1 MKKLMAIVVSA
12 LCAAVA
18 FTSSAEVWNIPAPG
32 GVGDVAALETAL
44 TSHATGDEIVLA
56 AGTYSFTKTLSNKDK
71 VAVTVRG
78 ATGDP
83 KDVILDGQGQ
93 VRCLNL
99 TGKSTHGQSLC
110 FPPNAADRVILKDV
124 TIANGM
130 QRDVTDVN
138 CSPGGG
144 SDTVGA
150 GGVYLRY
157 GFVENCVFTNCQAR
171 AETTGLNASGG
182 ALFARIAFVTNCTF
196 VACEAYSLDRAV
208 RGGAI
213 CGISGGSN
221 ETYTPAD
228 LRFLS
233 CRAVNGKAVNS
244 AIVTGGAAFFPFPA
258 TGDSGTIISKLVFVD
273 CVATNTAGWK
283 SSYHP
288 NGGGLYY
295 SSNIDTLTF
304 TDCVFSNCLSYGE
317 GGGFWAGGPCAVS
330 NCTFVG
336 NSTVNSYGGG
346 LHAHKGVTVENC
358 IFKDNTSNSQGGG
371 ISADG
376 GKLMVRHSCFD
387 KNKSLISSG
396 GAIYASLGVDAED
409 CVFRSNDAMATSG
422 SNIGGG
428 AICMAANT
436 SEDCLIDRCFFQ
448 GNTSPRPSASGST
461 FRGGAAIYLNAS
473 KAGSGVFVRNSVFAG
488 NSGGPVFAVADC
500 VTGEPPTWENGA
512 GFYVQNCTIT
522 NNIGAT
528 QGRMGSRAIFDGA
541 TDKDS
546 AWQGLFVENCA
557 INGNTDFADGVFF
570 SNFVNNGCLAT
581 QVRNCASDV
590 TTAFPEYGTNGNI
603 AWQKKLKNLGY
614 NSSWITAESM
624 DGGDGT
630 WTEQSVG
637 IYGYYVAANGVN
649 PRCRSDHPAIGAQE
663 PRNFGLMLI
672 FW

>member
-1 MKKLMAIVVSA
+1 MKKLMTIVVSA

-56 AGTYSFTKTLSNKDK
+56 TGTYSLTKTLSNKSE

-99 TGKSTHGQSLC
+99 NGKSTSKQSTF

-138 CSPGGG
+138 CSPDGK
-144 SDTVGA
+144 SENMVGA

-171 AETTGLNASGG
+171 AETAGLKASGG

-196 VACEAYSLDRAV
+196 VACEAYSLNQEV

-213 CGISGGSN
+213 CGISGGIS
-221 ETYTPAD
+221 ETYTPSD

-233 CRAVNGKAVNS
+233 CRVVNASTADSTSGC
-244 AIVTGGAAFFPFPA
+244 GGAAFFPF
-258 TGDSGTIISKLVFVD
+258 TGDSGTIVSKLVFVD
-273 CVATNTAGWK
+273 CVATNTAGWR
-283 SSYHP
+283 SSYKP

-295 SSNIDTLTF
+295 ASDPKLTF
-304 TDCVFSNCLSYGE
+304 TDCVFSNCLAYGE
-317 GGGFWAGGPCAVS
+317 GGGFWTSRSCIVS

-336 NSTVNSYGGG
+336 NCAVNSYGGG

-358 IFKDNTSNSQGGG
+358 IFKDNTSSISRGGG

-387 KNKSLISSG
+387 KNKSLAHSG
-396 GAIYASLGVDAED
+396 GAIYAPLGVDAED
-409 CVFRSNDAMATSG
+409 CVFRSNAMATSG
-422 SNIGGG
+422 NNIGGG

-436 SEDCLIDRCFFQ
+436 SEDCLIDRCLFQ
-448 GNTSPRPSASGST
+448 GNTSPRPSSSS
-461 FRGGAAIYLNAS
+461 FRGGAAIYLNTS
-473 KAGSGVFVRNSVFAG
+473 KAGGGVFVRNSVFAG

-500 VTGEPPTWENGA
+500 ETGGETPTWENGA

-528 QGRMGSRAIFDGA
+528 QGKTGSRAIFDGA
-541 TDKDS
+541 TNKAS

-614 NSSWITAESM
+614 NSSWITAEST

-630 WTEQSVG
+630 WTEQPVG

-649 PRCRSDHPAIGAQE
+649 SRCLNEHPAIGAQE
-663 PRNFGLMLI
+663 PRNFGLILI
-672 FW
+672 LW

>member
-18 FTSSAEVWNIPAPG
+18 FTSFAEVWNIPAPG
-32 GVGDVAALETAL
+32 GVGDVAELERAL
-44 TSHATGDEIVLA
+44 TSHAKGDEIVLA
-56 AGTYSFTKTLSNKDK
+56 TGTYSLTKTLSNKSE

-83 KDVILDGQGQ
+83 KDVVLDGQGQ

-99 TGKSTHGQSLC
+99 TGKSKYGQSTC
-110 FPPNAADRVILKDV
+110 FPPNVADRVILKDV

-130 QRDVTDVN
+130 QRNIADVN
-138 CSPGGG
+138 CSPAKAE
-144 SDTVGA
+144 DTVGA

-171 AETTGLNASGG
+171 AESMSLNASGG

-196 VACEAYSLDRAV
+196 IACEAYSLDKAV

-233 CRAVNGKAVNS
+233 CRSVNGS
-244 AIVTGGAAFFPFPA
+244 AGKNITGMGGAAYFPF
-258 TGDSGTIISKLVFVD
+258 TGDNGTIISKLVFVD
-273 CVATNTAGWK
+273 CVATNAAGLNND
-283 SSYHP
+283 YHP

-295 SSNIDTLTF
+295 DSNPKVTF
-304 TDCVFSNCLSYGE
+304 ADCVFSNCVAYGE
-317 GGGFWAGGPCAVS
+317 GGGFWTSKSCVLS
-330 NCTFVG
+330 NCTFMG
-336 NSTVNSYGGG
+336 NAAINYRGGG
-346 LHAHKGVTVENC
+346 LYTKLSVTVENC
-358 IFKDNTSNSQGGG
+358 LFKNNSSMNQGGG
-371 ISADG
+371 ISSEA
-376 GKLMVRHSCFD
+376 GKLTVRHSCFD
-387 KNKSLISSG
+387 KNQVLKGAG
-396 GAIYASLGVDAED
+396 GAIYALLGVDAED
-409 CVFRSNDAMATSG
+409 CVFRDNAAVNNGGT
-422 SNIGGG
+422 IIAGG
-428 AICMAANT
+428 AIYMAANT
-436 SEDCLIDRCFFQ
+436 SEDCLINRCLFQ
-448 GNTSPRPSASGST
+448 GNTAKYPDQYY
-461 FRGGAAIYLNAS
+461 FNGGTAIYLNAGT
-473 KAGSGVFVRNSVFAG
+473 AGGGVFVRNCVCTG
-488 NSGGPVFAVADC
+488 NSGASVFAVANC
-500 VTGEPPTWENGA
+500 VTSETPTWENGA

-522 NNIGAT
+522 NNVGT
-528 QGRMGSRAIFDGA
+528 TWQWTDKGSKAIFDGA
-541 TDKDS
+541 VAKDS
-546 AWQGLFVENCA
+546 TWKGLFVENCA
-557 INGNTDFADGVFF
+557 LSGNTDFSDGVFF
-570 SNFVNNGCLAT
+570 PNFVKNGCLAT

-614 NSSWITAESM
+614 NSSWITAEST

-630 WTEQSVG
+630 WTEQPVG

-649 PRCRSDHPAIGAQE
+649 PRCLNEHPAIGARE

-672 FW
+672 LW